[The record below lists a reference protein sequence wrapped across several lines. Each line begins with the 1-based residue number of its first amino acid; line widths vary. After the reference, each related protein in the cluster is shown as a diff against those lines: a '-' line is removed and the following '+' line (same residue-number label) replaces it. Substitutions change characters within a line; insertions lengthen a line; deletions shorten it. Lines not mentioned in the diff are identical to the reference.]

1 MLTQAIEPT
10 PSSDDD
16 GLSSLRLICADPK
29 IHTLTLPLIRN
40 FYGPASYPALKA
52 FPGCSAPNAR
62 QQIQAPGL
70 LNCSALGVEI
80 QHCQTL
86 GKRVLLSVK
95 GSSVSSVGGNT
106 AFGDPRVK
114 SDVLGQTFGDGKQKR
129 DEETGDPLPVFNI
142 TSAKPPYKPL
152 VMGHGPVIFNGSLPK
167 SSSVAMPTPID
178 TPVVVVQVNPLPS
191 STSPTSA
198 PASTSTFF
206 PNLFDPRHPPTSFA
220 LTLFSLFSEGH
231 TERSDLRPLG
241 PEPPSD
247 ASPPVL
253 NGTNWITPAFNLER
267 PLGEEVVVD
276 GFDVQLPAEW
286 KGSYQDGQFKDFVR
300 RMKEY
305 IDEAWMESGGVVGG
319 PNDLGADGKGSV
331 YSGYVG
337 GALKTRSLGLKVTAD
352 LKRVGWY
359 EWDPMV

>member
-1 MLTQAIEPT
+1 MLTHAIEPT

-40 FYGPASYPALKA
+40 FYGPASYPALNA

-62 QQIQAPGL
+62 QQLQAPGL
-70 LNCSALGVEI
+70 LNCSALGIEI
-80 QHCQTL
+80 QHCQSL

-114 SDVLGQTFGDGKQKR
+114 SDVFGQTFSDGMEKR

-142 TSAKPPYKPL
+142 TSSKPPYKPL
-152 VMGHGPVIFNGSLPK
+152 AMGHGPVIFNGSLPK
-167 SSSVAMPTPID
+167 PSSVVHKPSSGTPI
-178 TPVVVVQVNPLPS
+178 VVVQVDPLGS
-191 STSPTSA
+191 STISPVPA
-198 PASTSTFF
+198 PTSTFF

-241 PEPPSD
+241 PQPPSD
-247 ASPPVL
+247 ASPSEL
-253 NGTNWITPAFNLER
+253 NGTNWFTPAFSLDR

-286 KGSYQDGQFKDFVR
+286 KDTYQDGQFKDFVR

-305 IDEAWMESGGVVGG
+305 IDEAWIESHGVVGG
-319 PNDLGADGKGSV
+319 PADLGADGKGVV

-352 LKRVGWY
+352 LKREGWY